1 MNRTANSPLSEIAMK
16 RSLFFLTSLCS
27 ALAGCPVGPNYQRPQ
42 MAVEPEFAPLPEKAT
57 AQPYAVTPGPGP
69 TTQWWTAL
77 NDPELNILMEHAIA
91 ANHDLR
97 LATARVRE
105 ARARRTIVG
114 AGRYPDLNVSSSYAR
129 ERASKNAWPYSAFD
143 VPGFPWEA
151 DLYQA
156 GFDASWEL
164 DIFGGVRRQIEAA
177 NADLEASVENGRS
190 VLVSVLAEVAR
201 NYVELRGLQQRLEI
215 AGRDLQAQRQ
225 TLELTK
231 EQARKGVARQLDVS
245 RAAAQVSTTE
255 ASLPRLRNLQWQV
268 MHRLAVLTGQQPGT
282 LVPTLSPTKPIP
294 VPPAE
299 VSTGVPADLLRRRPD
314 IRRAER
320 ELAAATA
327 RVGAAT
333 ADLYPRF
340 SLSGSFSLQ
349 SSDVGKF
356 LNGDSA
362 AFGFG
367 PALRWPIFDAGALR
381 AAVKVRNAQQEQAL
395 VRYEQTVLQA
405 LEEVHD
411 ALTAFITEQD
421 RRRSLQAAV
430 QANEEAAELAAG
442 LYRQGL
448 TDFTNVLDAER
459 QLYQS
464 QQELRQSETTVT
476 TSLVA
481 LYKALGGGWEMS
493 PPAPPAESPQT
504 QRKSI
509 AG

>member
-1 MNRTANSPLSEIAMK
+1 MSRY
-16 RSLFFLTSLCS
+16 FFILLWLCLI
-27 ALAGCPVGPNYQRPQ
+27 LAGCKVGPNYKEPQ
-42 MAVEPEFAPLPEKAT
+42 TAVEPTFGPLPAKT
-57 AQPYAVTPGPGP
+57 TLQPYAVTTGPGP
-69 TTQWWTAL
+69 AVQWWATL
-77 NDPELNILMEHAIA
+77 NDPDLNSLIEQAVE

-97 LATARVRE
+97 LATARLRE
-105 ARARRTIVG
+105 ARARRAIAG
-114 AGRYPDLNVSSSYAR
+114 AGQYPDINVGTAYSR
-129 ERASKNAWPYSAFD
+129 NRASKNAWPYNAFD

-164 DIFGGVRRQIEAA
+164 DVFGRVRRGVEAA
-177 NADLEASVENGRS
+177 NADLQASVENRRS
-190 VLVSVLAEVAR
+190 VLVSVQAEVAR
-201 NYVELRGLQQRLEI
+201 NYVELRGFQQQLDI
-215 AGRDLQAQRQ
+215 AEHNLQAQRQ
-225 TLELTK
+225 TLELTM
-231 EQARKGVARQLDVS
+231 EQAQKGVARQLDVS
-245 RAAAQVSTTE
+245 RATAQVSTTE
-255 ASLPRLRNLQWQV
+255 ASLPRLRQLQWQA
-268 MHRLAVLTGQQPGT
+268 MHRLAVLTGQQPGA
-282 LVPTLSPTKPIP
+282 LVPILAPARPVP

-327 RVGAAT
+327 RVGVAT

-349 SSDVGKF
+349 SSDVEKLF
-356 LNGDSA
+356 RGDSN

-367 PALRWPIFDAGALR
+367 PAVRWPIFDAGALR
-381 AAVKVRNAQQEQAL
+381 AVVKVRNAQQEQAL

-411 ALTAFITEQD
+411 ALVSFTTEQD
-421 RRRSLQAAV
+421 RRKSLQAGV
-430 QANEEAAELAAG
+430 KANKEATELAEG

-448 TDFTNVLDAER
+448 TDFTSVLDAER

-464 QQELRQSETTVT
+464 QEELLQSETTVT

-481 LYKALGGGWEMS
+481 LYKALGGGWETDS
-493 PPAPPAESPQT
+493 PPEPAEPKQAQNSPA
-504 QRKSI
+504 S
-509 AG
+509 

>member
-1 MNRTANSPLSEIAMK
+1 MRLAFIVV
-16 RSLFFLTSLCS
+16 SLC
-27 ALAGCPVGPNYQRPQ
+27 AIVAGCRVGPNYRAPQ
-42 MAVEPEFAPLPEKAT
+42 TAVEGTFESLPSQAAT
-57 AQPYAVTPGPGP
+57 QPYVVTTRPAQVA
-69 TTQWWTAL
+69 QWWATL
-77 NDPELNILMEHAIA
+77 NDPNLNCLMEQAVE

-105 ARARRTIVG
+105 ARARRAVTG
-114 AGRYPDLNVSSSYAR
+114 AGQYPDINAQAAYSR
-129 ERASKNAWPYSAFD
+129 NRASKNAWPYNAFD
-143 VPGFPWEA
+143 IPGFPWEA

-164 DIFGGVRRQIEAA
+164 DVFGGVRRRVEAA
-177 NADLEASVENGRS
+177 DADLEASVENERS

-201 NYVELRGLQQRLEI
+201 NYIELRGFQQQLEI
-215 AGRDLQAQRQ
+215 AQRNLQAQRQ
-225 TLELTK
+225 TLDLTM

-245 RAAAQVSTTE
+245 RARAQVSTTE
-255 ASLPRLRNLQWQV
+255 AGLPRLTDLQWQA
-268 MHRLAVLTGQQPGT
+268 MHALAVLTGRQPGT
-282 LVPTLSPTKPIP
+282 LVQTLSPAGPVP

-327 RVGAAT
+327 RVGVAV

-340 SLSGSFSLQ
+340 SLTGSFSLQ
-349 SSDVGKF
+349 SSDVDKL
-356 LNGDSA
+356 LNGDSR

-367 PALRWPIFDAGALR
+367 PAVRWPIFDAGALR
-381 AAVKVRNAQQEQAL
+381 AAVKVRDAQQEQAL

-405 LEEVHD
+405 LQEVHD
-411 ALTAFITEQD
+411 ALTDFITEQD
-421 RRRSLQAAV
+421 RRKSLQAAV
-430 QANEEAAELAAG
+430 KANAEAAELAEG

-448 TDFTNVLDAER
+448 TDFTSVLDAQR

-464 QQELRQSETTVT
+464 QEELLQSETTVT

-481 LYKALGGGWEMS
+481 LYKALGGGWEMGD
-493 PPAPPAESPQT
+493 PPRTPEQT
-504 QRKSI
+504 AK
-509 AG
+509 